1 MFKRSWI
8 DSDEKERNRTLV
20 IIDSLMKLD
29 EDHQLLAV
37 QLMKAIVQEFMNT
50 KASAIGLSLEL
61 HVQSRLSFESCFLKR
76 FFQMVTHLIGLIA
89 HVYEPSRHRIMM
101 ETCFHLLEYILD
113 WQFNMSI
120 MEFEAVSRATS
131 LAKLT
136 DVRRPPSDWA
146 DLLVSEDFCNLISG
160 FMGRA
165 SRSFAVLIC
174 LASLD
179 GPIFRDAQQKAQYMR
194 FIVRCVQISMN
205 K

>member
-8 DSDEKERNRTLV
+8 DSDEKERDRTLFM
-20 IIDSLMKLD
+20 IDSLMKLD
-29 EDHQLLAV
+29 EDHQLLAA
-37 QLMKAIVQEFMNT
+37 QLMRAIVQEFMNT

-61 HVQSRLSFESCFLKR
+61 HVRSRLSFESHFLKR
-76 FFQMVTHLIGLIA
+76 FFHMVTQLIGTFA
-89 HVYEPSRHRIMM
+89 HIYEPPRHRMLI

-146 DLLVSEDFCNLISG
+146 DSLVSEDFCNLISG
-160 FMGRA
+160 FMGRV

-179 GPIFRDAQQKAQYMR
+179 GPIFRDAQQKAQYAR
-194 FIVRCVQISMN
+194 FVVQCIQLSMS